1 MFIGYLLQR
10 RFGPPR
16 RTVVGV
22 APFVTVAMSR
32 CCLLTPPPA
41 LRPPLPANGCQPASV
56 VKYNQAGIGHYKD
69 RQLEEAK
76 AEFLLAVS
84 EGPKCAEAH
93 YNLGNT
99 LWYLGQKEE
108 ARTHLLQAA
117 DLAPGNAVIWDSPV
131 LRPYGEPQKDTKKKK
146 EAASEQAPGAFGNR
160 GRFGGY

>member
-1 MFIGYLLQR
+1 MRATKASVTLL
-10 RFGPPR
+10 
-16 RTVVGV
+16 V
-22 APFVTVAMSR
+22 VAMSG
-32 CCLLTPPPA
+32 CSLLNPPLA

-56 VKYNQAGIGHYKD
+56 VKYNQAGIGHYKE
-69 RQLEEAK
+69 RRLKAAK
-76 AEFLLAVS
+76 AEFLMAVS

-99 LWYLGQKEE
+99 LWYLGEKEE

-131 LRPYGEPQKDTKKKK
+131 LRPYGEPQKEKKKGP
-146 EAASEQAPGAFGNR
+146 ALDQAPGAFGNR

>member
-1 MFIGYLLQR
+1 MRATCAFATFL
-10 RFGPPR
+10 
-16 RTVVGV
+16 
-22 APFVTVAMSR
+22 AVAMPGCS
-32 CCLLTPPPA
+32 LLNPPPP
-41 LRPPLPANGCQPASV
+41 LRPPLPANGCKPASV
-56 VKYNQAGIGHYKD
+56 VKYNQAGIAHYKE
-69 RQLEEAK
+69 RRLEAAK

-99 LWYLGQKEE
+99 LWYLGEKEE

-131 LRPYGEPQKDTKKKK
+131 LRPYGEPQKEKKKGP
-146 EAASEQAPGAFGNR
+146 ALEQAPGAFGNR

>member
-1 MFIGYLLQR
+1 MR
-10 RFGPPR
+10 AASA
-16 RTVVGV
+16 V
-22 APFVTVAMSR
+22 AAFLAVTMSG
-32 CCLLTPPPA
+32 CSWLNPPPP
-41 LRPPLPANGCQPASV
+41 LRPPLPAHGCQPASV
-56 VKYNQAGIGHYKD
+56 VKYNQAGIGHYKE
-69 RQLEEAK
+69 RWLEAAK
-76 AEFLLAVS
+76 TEFLMAVS

-146 EAASEQAPGAFGNR
+146 ETASEQAPGAFGNR